1 MSNAA
6 KKQNCKLIHI
16 STDYVFDGLNKNA
29 YSEEDITNPINVYG
43 QSKLDGEKAIQ
54 NTMKFNAIII
64 RTSWVYSEFENN
76 FVDTMLRLGQNND
89 ELNAAREYRRVA
101 ESGEFDFEHSMVL
114 YRKSIIHLAHAEQW
128 KEAVDLLN
136 NQPPCG
142 LQSPNDSN
150 FISMY
155 PIKHQF
161 KKHQKQR
168 QC

>member
-16 STDYVFDGLNKNA
+16 STDYVFDGFSKNA
-29 YSEEDITNPINVYG
+29 YSEEDLTNPINVYG

-89 ELNAAREYRRVA
+89 ELNVVSDQIGSPTYASDLAMAILDIIETDEYFSTKKKT
-101 ESGEFDFEHSMVL
+101 EIFHF
-114 YRKSIIHLAHAEQW
+114 
-128 KEAVDLLN
+128 
-136 NQPPCG
+136 
-142 LQSPNDSN
+142 SN
-150 FISMY
+150 KGKVS
-155 PIKHQF
+155 
-161 KKHQKQR
+161 
-168 QC
+168 